1 MHKIAV
7 IFESSPFD
15 RKGLFNAVH
24 NRILHLKNT
33 GECSIDAFCI
43 HSWDNALTRRM
54 RSTPH
59 ISSRQDSVDIDGI
72 SYRMLWYDFSIID
85 HIAVSKLHIPP
96 LFFTRF
102 IKKHLDLLSGYDL
115 IIAHSF
121 TGGLFARAASECY
134 GIPYIVNWHGSDI
147 HTHPWRN
154 SLILEHTRDV
164 MAGAS
169 CNCFVSSA
177 LKDASEKILQG
188 IRKEIL
194 YNGVSESFRT
204 FPEEERLALRNC
216 YGVKP
221 GTKVVAFVGS
231 IVQVKNVRSL
241 HPIFNAV
248 RLLYSGPLQFWMVG
262 DGKLRGEI
270 EPAMKNDPDIDVR
283 FWGNLPAEEMPSVMN
298 CIDLMILPSL
308 NEGLPLVCAE
318 AIRCGA
324 DVIGSDVG
332 GISEVIGS
340 ENVIPLD
347 KNFVNA
353 ISLQAV
359 RRLLN
364 PTNQVV
370 PSELSWYS
378 TAAEELALIKEVVM

>member
-1 MHKIAV
+1 
-7 IFESSPFD
+7 
-15 RKGLFNAVH
+15 
-24 NRILHLKNT
+24 
-33 GECSIDAFCI
+33 
-43 HSWDNALTRRM
+43 
-54 RSTPH
+54 
-59 ISSRQDSVDIDGI
+59 
-72 SYRMLWYDFSIID
+72 
-85 HIAVSKLHIPP
+85 
-96 LFFTRF
+96 
-102 IKKHLDLLSGYDL
+102 
-115 IIAHSF
+115 
-121 TGGLFARAASECY
+121 
-134 GIPYIVNWHGSDI
+134 
-147 HTHPWRN
+147 
-154 SLILEHTRDV
+154 
-164 MAGAS
+164 
-169 CNCFVSSA
+169 
-177 LKDASEKILQG
+177 
-188 IRKEIL
+188 
-194 YNGVSESFRT
+194 
-204 FPEEERLALRNC
+204 
-216 YGVKP
+216 
-221 GTKVVAFVGS
+221 
-231 IVQVKNVRSL
+231 
-241 HPIFNAV
+241 
-248 RLLYSGPLQFWMVG
+248 MVG

-283 FWGNLPAEEMPSVMN
+283 FWGNFPAEEMPSVMN

-378 TAAEELALIKEVVM
+378 TAAEELALINEVVM